1 MKERLT
7 KIKNDL
13 QAFWS
18 NRTKKQK
25 ILYISI
31 AASILVVAALLTFF
45 LSRTTFVPLY
55 KDLSRSDIGRIKEEL
70 DAQAVPNQIAPGG
83 TSILVPA
90 ERVDDLLVSIESQ
103 GLANSGRIDYSF
115 FSENAG
121 FGTTDN
127 EFNMIKLATMQNELA
142 KLITGI
148 EGVKDAKVMIT
159 LPTQGVFVNE
169 DVQAASAS
177 VVLQTEPGQQ
187 FSEQQIKG
195 LYNLIS
201 KSIPNLAPEDIVVM
215 NQYFEYYDLNQE
227 NNQFGSN
234 VADQM
239 TIKKSIERDLQRQ
252 VQMMLGSMM
261 GQDKVVVSVT
271 TDIDFQQE
279 KREENLVTPVD
290 EESMEGI
297 ALSVQRITETFTG
310 DGAVPGGIPEGED
323 PTDNRTTIVEGST
336 GSGDYE
342 RVEETINNEVNRIRK
357 NIVESPYKIRDIG
370 LQVMVEPPTAD
381 DPGSLE
387 PGVEDDIKQILE
399 TIVRTSIDKVSAGE
413 LTEEQLA
420 EKIAVSI
427 QPIRGKQADFDA
439 ERTIIP
445 WWVYVVGGVLVLVI
459 IVLVILYIRKRRK
472 DEALALEEARAL
484 EEQLEAIEVS
494 DINGEVE
501 TEGTMRRKQL
511 EKMAKEKP
519 EEFAKLLRTWIAE
532 D

>member
-7 KIKNDL
+7 KIKNDI
-13 QAFWS
+13 QTFWS
-18 NRTKKQK
+18 NRTKNQK

-31 AASILVVAALLTFF
+31 AATILIGAALLTFF
-45 LSRTTFVPLY
+45 LSRTSYVPLY

-83 TSILVPA
+83 TSILVPE
-90 ERVDDLLVSIESQ
+90 ERIDELLVSIESQ

-142 KLITGI
+142 KLVSGI
-148 EGVKDAKVMIT
+148 EGVQDAKVMIT
-159 LPTQGVFVNE
+159 LPTEGVFMNE
-169 DVQAASAS
+169 EVKAASAS
-177 VVLQTEPGQQ
+177 IVLKTEPGHQ
-187 FSEQQIKG
+187 FTEPQIKG

-215 NQYFEYYDLNQE
+215 NQYFEYFDLNHE
-227 NNQFGSN
+227 ENQFGTN
-234 VADQM
+234 IADQM
-239 TIKKSIERDLQRQ
+239 SIKKSIERDLQRQ

-271 TDIDFQQE
+271 TDIDFTQE
-279 KREENLVTPVD
+279 NREENLVEPVD

-310 DGAVPGGIPEGED
+310 DGAVPGGVPEGED
-323 PTDNRTTIVEGST
+323 PTDNRTTIVEGQT

-342 RVEETINNEVNRIRK
+342 RMEETINNEVNRIRK
-357 NIVESPYKIRDIG
+357 DIVESPYKIRDIG

-381 DPGSLE
+381 DPNSLE
-387 PGVEDDIKQILE
+387 PGVQEDIEQILE
-399 TIVRTSIDKVSAGE
+399 TIIRTSIDKVAAGE
-413 LTEEQLA
+413 LTEDELA

-427 QPIRGKQADFDA
+427 QPIRGKQADFSN
-439 ERTIIP
+439 EKTVIP
-445 WWVYVVGGVLVLVI
+445 WWVYVVGGLLVVI
-459 IVLVILYIRKRRK
+459 IVVLVVLFLRKRRK
-472 DEALALEEARAL
+472 DEALAAEEALVL
-484 EEQLEAIEVS
+484 EEQLQAIEVD

-501 TEGTMRRKQL
+501 TEATLRRKQL
-511 EKMAKEKP
+511 EKMAKDKP

>member
-31 AASILVVAALLTFF
+31 AASMILVAALLTFF
-45 LSRTTFVPLY
+45 LSRTTYVPLY

-70 DAQAVPNQIAPGG
+70 DAQAVPNRIAPGG
-83 TSILVPA
+83 TSILVPE

-127 EFNMIKLATMQNELA
+127 EFNMIKLATMQNEVA

-148 EGVKDAKVMIT
+148 EGVQDAKVMIT

-177 VVLQTEPGQQ
+177 IVLKTEPGQQ
-187 FSEQQIKG
+187 FSEPQIKG

-215 NQYFEYYDLNQE
+215 NQYFEYYDLNHE
-227 NNQFGSN
+227 NNQFGTN
-234 VADQM
+234 IADQM

-279 KREENLVTPVD
+279 NREENLVTPVD
-290 EESMEGI
+290 EESKEGI

-323 PTDNRTTIVEGST
+323 PTDNRTTIVEGAT
-336 GSGDYE
+336 GNGDYE
-342 RVEETINNEVNRIRK
+342 RIEETINNEVNRIRK

-381 DPGSLE
+381 DPGSLD
-387 PGVEDDIKQILE
+387 PGMEADIKQILD
-399 TIVRTSIDKVSAGE
+399 TIVRTSIDKESAGE

-420 EKIAVSI
+420 GKIAVSI
-427 QPIRGKQADFDA
+427 QPIRGKQADFEA
-439 ERTIIP
+439 ERTVIP
-445 WWVYVVGGVLVLVI
+445 WWAYVVGGVLILTI
-459 IVLVILYIRKRRK
+459 IALVILYVRKRRK
-472 DEALALEEARAL
+472 DEVLALEEALAL

-494 DINGEVE
+494 DINGEIE
-501 TEGTMRRKQL
+501 TEATLRRKQL
-511 EKMAKEKP
+511 EKMAKDKP